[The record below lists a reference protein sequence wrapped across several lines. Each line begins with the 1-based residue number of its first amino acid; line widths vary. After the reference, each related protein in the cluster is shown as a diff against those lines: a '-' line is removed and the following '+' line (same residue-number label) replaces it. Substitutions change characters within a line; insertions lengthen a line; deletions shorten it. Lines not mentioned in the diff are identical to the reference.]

1 MSTGRWDLQAW
12 QTFSA
17 QVFGRTSE
25 LNHCFLEM
33 FCSQQFNRSS
43 TDFFLPFWIGS
54 SFDNTHMTGPV
65 STETGLG
72 TLLFTAQVTTAHNT
86 ATRLAGKIGISI
98 GHGNDSIYL
107 LYSYIVRSSH
117 RIKKK
122 GKNYMSICHFVG
134 MPSVFR
140 VGVRSSALQPSTPM
154 MFEQSSAMTSCSGYR
169 LTVWILFAGV
179 LNSPFRTIV
188 L

>member
-122 GKNYMSICHFVG
+122 GQKLYGYLSLCRYAERLQGRRQVIG
-134 MPSVFR
+134 AA
-140 VGVRSSALQPSTPM
+140 ALDPDD
-154 MFEQSSAMTSCSGYR
+154 
-169 LTVWILFAGV
+169 V
-179 LNSPFRTIV
+179 
-188 L
+188 